1 MEEQKYFTP
10 KEEDLRLGFEYEEY
24 LKYQNK
30 WENRIITEL
39 SNDRDGGGGFA
50 DIEFLIS
57 AYPQYVRV
65 SFLNNEQI
73 ENEGWYFTQQIG
85 NTLFFK
91 KKDFE
96 LTFNNNYIN
105 INNFGENDLGYWGQ
119 CKDVNTLRYITK
131 LLEV

>member
-1 MEEQKYFTP
+1 MEEQKYFIP
-10 KEEDLRLGFEYEEY
+10 KIEDVRVGYECEVNT
-24 LKYQNK
+24 KCCG
-30 WENRIITEL
+30 WEKHIIRDL
-39 SNDRDGGGGFA
+39 YMDRDGGG
-50 DIEFLIS
+50 DIAEILFHLS
-57 AYPQYVRV
+57 HKTGGLRV
-65 SFLNNEQI
+65 PYLSKEQI
-73 ENEGWYFTQQIG
+73 EAEGWYFTQQIG

-119 CKDVNTLRYITK
+119 CKDVNTLRYISK

>member
-10 KEEDLRLGFEYEEY
+10 SIEDIRVGYEAEIAYLHKDNWLSTKWRTKEETIA
-24 LKYQNK
+24 
-30 WENRIITEL
+30 IITEL
-39 SNDRDGGGGFA
+39 LNYNRR
-50 DIEFLIS
+50 I
-57 AYPQYVRV
+57 RV
-65 SFLNNEQI
+65 PYLSKEQI
-73 ENEGWYFTQQIG
+73 EAEGWYFTQQIG

-105 INNFGENDLGYWGQ
+105 INNFGETDLGYWGQ

-131 LLEV
+131 LLEA